1 MIYSRGLHQPD
12 SSDLYIINRYIRFRL
27 RARSRSTRASCC
39 PDSARTHA
47 YTHARASR
55 QRADLRRT
63 ARQRTSEGLPA
74 HVESVQY
81 DGCHAGR
88 ERQVLQR
95 VVLHGAS
102 DISQPVESRPRHA
115 ACPPDGK
122 MRSGRTTV
130 MRIVRPTRRLSRAS
144 PRSSGRRGRRRKEWK
159 ITAHEER
166 VCRCCR
172 SEVIFCMSPIWSI
185 RRTHRPSKMLPELP

>member
-12 SSDLYIINRYIRFRL
+12 SSDLCIINRYIRFRL

-47 YTHARASR
+47 YTHARVAATCRSAAHCAAADFGGTPRPRRERAVRRLPRRALASGPAASR
-55 QRADLRRT
+55 PAWSIRYKSACRVPPSSRGVSARWKDALRQNDACRAPRLGHPR
-63 ARQRTSEGLPA
+63 ARG
-74 HVESVQY
+74 
-81 DGCHAGR
+81 
-88 ERQVLQR
+88 
-95 VVLHGAS
+95 
-102 DISQPVESRPRHA
+102 
-115 ACPPDGK
+115 
-122 MRSGRTTV
+122 
-130 MRIVRPTRRLSRAS
+130 
-144 PRSSGRRGRRRKEWK
+144 GRRGRRRKEWK